1 MNRLVVLAIVAVLFG
16 CNRSP
21 FAGYKKVGDD
31 VHLHLHALGEGEL
44 ALTDSDSVRIGLRMG
59 WVGQGVGELF
69 STDQVYA
76 VKDLRNGALVPILG
90 RIHEGDSLSVIA
102 PAKTWPWHSI
112 ITAVGE
118 TGPDTGMIQAE
129 IEVLE
134 LRTPAMA
141 RSENERMRRND
152 PIGYER
158 RLISAYIKQVA
169 LPYVRWG
176 TSELFHHIQGTAKDT
191 NVVVQGDHITI
202 SYKGRRIED
211 GQVFDDTQRNGEPLS
226 FTYGDK
232 DQVMQGL
239 EVAVHLLREG
249 QDGSFIFPSEYAF
262 GAKGITGVLDPYM
275 PVEYTV
281 RLENVQRGP
290 KPQAAR

>member
-1 MNRLVVLAIVAVLFG
+1 MNKVVALVLVVFLVG
-16 CNRSP
+16 CDRSP
-21 FAGYKKVGDD
+21 YAGYKKVGDD

-44 ALTDSDSVRIGLRMG
+44 APTDSDSVRIGLRMG
-59 WVGQGVGELF
+59 WVDEGIGELF

-76 VKDLRNGALVPILG
+76 VKDLRNGALLPILG

-102 PAKTWPWHSI
+102 PARAWPWHVLAATVEEI
-112 ITAVGE
+112 AA
-118 TGPDTGMIQAE
+118 DTGMIQAE
-129 IEVLE
+129 IEFLA

-141 RSENERMRRND
+141 RVENERMRRND

-158 RLISAYIKQVA
+158 RLIAAYIAQA
-169 LPYVRWG
+169 EQPYLRWG
-176 TSELFHHIQGTAKDT
+176 TSELFHYIQGTAKDT
-191 NVVVQGDHITI
+191 NVVVQGDHLTI

-232 DQVMQGL
+232 DQVMKGL

-249 QDGSFIFPSEYAF
+249 QEGRFIFPSEYAF
-262 GAKGITGVLDPYM
+262 GAKGIPGVLDPYM

-281 RLENVQRGP
+281 RLEKVQRGST
-290 KPQAAR
+290 PQAVP